1 MTQHSEKKS
10 KTPKG
15 KPAGTARDT
24 TGPIEAD
31 STKIE
36 AAEKIEKKYL
46 NEDGE
51 ASDNVDIKHV
61 NRNTD
66 KGTE

>member
-24 TGPIEAD
+24 AGPIEAD
-31 STKIE
+31 SSNAEVT
-36 AAEKIEKKYL
+36 EKIEK
-46 NEDGE
+46 N
-51 ASDNVDIKHV
+51 I
-61 NRNTD
+61 
-66 KGTE
+66 